1 MPGGRPVEWTPE
13 RKAAI
18 QEYILEQL
26 AIGRSLVSICKEPD
40 TPSYVLVSTW
50 RNEDEEFF
58 KKYMRA
64 RDDQADYI
72 ADEISD
78 IADNATDAN
87 LARLQIDARKWKAG
101 KLKPKVY
108 GDRINIDADVNLTV
122 SDEQV
127 ESRVA
132 QLLRKAG
139 ASGSPGGEG
148 EA

>member
-1 MPGGRPVEWTPE
+1 MAGGRPVEWTPE
-13 RKAAI
+13 KKAAI

-26 AIGRSLVSICKEPD
+26 AIGRSLVSICKEPG

-64 RDDQADYI
+64 REDQADYI
-72 ADEISD
+72 ADEITD
-78 IADNATDAN
+78 IADHATDAN
-87 LARLQIDARKWKAG
+87 VARLQIDARKWKAG
-101 KLKPKVY
+101 KLRPKVY
-108 GDRINIDADVNLTV
+108 GDRIDISADVSLSV

-139 ASGSPGGEG
+139 ASGSSGGEG

>member
-26 AIGRSLVSICKEPD
+26 AIGRSLVSICKEPG

-132 QLLRKAG
+132 HLLRKAG
-139 ASGSPGGEG
+139 ASSSSGGEG